1 MQEWLNWPL
10 SKSGIGRPIEGS
22 NPSLSAKK
30 GMIMTKKA
38 ETITT
43 EEVPQKPRDNS
54 LAVVSLVLGLVSL
67 TGPGLL
73 FGIPAIILG
82 AMALKKKQGERGLSI
97 TGIITGA
104 VSTFFSLLFIG
115 FITFLIIWG
124 IAHPEEMNKDGRQ
137 QMPMQ
142 QQHEERFDT
151 SST

>member
-1 MQEWLNWPL
+1 MVM
-10 SKSGIGRPIEGS
+10 
-22 NPSLSAKK
+22 A
-30 GMIMTKKA
+30 KKA
-38 ETITT
+38 ETVTV
-43 EEVPQKPRDNS
+43 EEIPQKPNDNS
-54 LAVVSLVLGLVSL
+54 LAIISLVLGLVSL

-82 AMALKKKQGERGLSI
+82 AMALKKKRGERGFSI

-142 QQHEERFDT
+142 QHEERFDT